1 MTSSFPDRRHLFH
14 VFPTFA
20 VGGSQIRFAQIANHF
35 AAQYRHTVV
44 TLDGKFEA
52 RARVHGDVEL
62 TIRAI
67 AFDKTRGLA
76 NLPLFAR
83 ELRRARP
90 DLLLTYNWGAIE
102 WAMANRIATRRRHI
116 HIEDGFGPEEAGGQ
130 LKRRATFRRLAL
142 GGRCTTIVLPSQTLQ
157 RIALGTWRL
166 KPAKILYIPN
176 GIDCRR
182 FADATPMQ
190 ITSLPGSGPIVGT
203 VAALRAEKN
212 LARLLRVFAQAS
224 AARKARL
231 LIVGDGP
238 ERGALEALAR
248 QLGIANRTFF
258 AGALAAPEHA
268 LRAMD
273 IFAISSDTEQ
283 MPYGVIEAMAAARP
297 VVGTDVGDIAAMV
310 AAENRK
316 FIVARDDEARL
327 AAVLGEMLGNAG
339 SRANIGAANQARAR
353 EQFEQAAMFAA
364 YARLF
369 G

>member
-52 RARVHGDVEL
+52 RARVQGDVEL

-130 LKRRATFRRLAL
+130 LKRRATVRRLAV

-353 EQFEQAAMFAA
+353 EQFEQAAMFTA